1 MSFPVKMPVSGC
13 LDQCTHIYATALAYH
28 YVYAWIAS
36 RALFWVFVAFFIP
49 VLSTVYW
56 LVIHWLQTEV
66 FWNALTLVCASAF
79 GFVVGGMI
87 CEALKQYVFE

>member
-1 MSFPVKMPVSGC
+1 
-13 LDQCTHIYATALAYH
+13 
-28 YVYAWIAS
+28 
-36 RALFWVFVAFFIP
+36 VAGH
-49 VLSTVYW
+49 TVYW